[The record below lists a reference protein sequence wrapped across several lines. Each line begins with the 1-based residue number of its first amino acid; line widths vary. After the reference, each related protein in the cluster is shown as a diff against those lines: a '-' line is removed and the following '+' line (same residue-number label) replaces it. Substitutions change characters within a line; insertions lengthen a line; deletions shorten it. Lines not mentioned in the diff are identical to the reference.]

1 MKTLSKWFRNGTEG
15 FAALMLAAMFCTF
28 LLQIYS
34 RYVMVQPFG
43 WTLEL
48 CQALWVWIVFFGC
61 AFIVRDRDHVTFD
74 ILYLAVP
81 PGPRKIFAL
90 LSAAAVVVAMVVSFL
105 PTWDWI
111 DFLRIRRSATLRG
124 TWPDWQVLS
133 VLGLD
138 PGGRITIKMRTIYSI
153 FALFMIVVALR
164 YAYAF
169 VKVLRHG
176 APDDAHEIRVGED
189 G

>member
-1 MKTLSKWFRNGTEG
+1 MHRLARWFTKGTEG
-15 FAALMLAAMFCTF
+15 LAALMLAAMFCTF

-61 AFIVRDRDHVTFD
+61 AFVVRDRDHVTFD

-81 PGPRKIFAL
+81 DGPRKVFAL
-90 LSAAAVVVAMVVSFL
+90 VSAAAIVIAMVVSFL

-124 TWPDWQVLS
+124 TWPDWQALS
-133 VLGLD
+133 WIGVE
-138 PGGRITIKMRTIYSI
+138 PGGRLTIKMRTIYSV

-164 YAYAF
+164 QAWAF
-169 VKVLRHG
+169 LKVLRHG
-176 APDDAHEIRVGED
+176 APTEAHEIQVGED
-189 G
+189 